1 MRDIVI
7 PYNTMSYDTV
17 KPPSNGWVGE
27 THQEFN
33 RIKIR
38 LVGFT
43 RPTTDPVAVN
53 GERDDLSAALALA
66 ATVAGEFYFRSA
78 DRRNSPRSRRRI
90 FPRRMGGTS
99 RLKVV
104 TRLLGANKVMP
115 S

>member
-1 MRDIVI
+1 M
-7 PYNTMSYDTV
+7 
-17 KPPSNGWVGE
+17 GE

-53 GERDDLSAALALA
+53 EERDDLSAVLALA

-90 FPRRMGGTS
+90 FPRRVGGTS

-104 TRLLGANKVMP
+104 
-115 S
+115 